1 MGNKKGF
8 SLLEVMIGLLILA
21 VGLLAVAGLTTM
33 TIKTNAY
40 GNHLTEASTFAQAK
54 MEEFRSTQPAVG
66 NGSDTVDSVT
76 GVRFTRKWSVT
87 PDGEMKI
94 IIVTVEWVDV
104 TSHSIELSTI
114 IG

>member
-1 MGNKKGF
+1 MRNKKGF

-21 VGLLAVAGLTTM
+21 IGLLAVAGLTTM
-33 TIKTNAY
+33 IIKTNAY

-54 MEEFRSTQPAVG
+54 MEEFRSTHPAVG

-87 PDGEMKI
+87 QTGEMKMI
-94 IIVTVEWVDV
+94 TITVEWMDIV
-104 TSHSIELSTI
+104 SHSIELSTI

>member
-1 MGNKKGF
+1 MRVEKGF

-21 VGLLAVAGLTTM
+21 VGLLAVAGLTTVN
-33 TIKTNAY
+33 IRTNAY

-54 MEEFRSTQPAVG
+54 MEEFRSTHPAVG

-87 PDGEMKI
+87 LNGEMKMI
-94 IIVTVEWVDV
+94 TVTVEWMDIS
-104 TSHSIELSTI
+104 THAIELSTI

>member
-1 MGNKKGF
+1 MRNEKGF

-21 VGLLAVAGLTTM
+21 VGLLAVAGLVTM

-54 MEEFRSTQPAVG
+54 MEEFRSAHPAVG
-66 NGSDTVDSVT
+66 DGSDIVKGMT
-76 GVRFTRKWSVT
+76 GVRFTRRWSVKAN
-87 PDGEMKI
+87 GEMKI
-94 IIVTVEWVDV
+94 ITVMVEWIDK
-104 TSHSIELSTI
+104 TNHSIELSTI

>member
-1 MGNKKGF
+1 MRHEKGF

-40 GNHLTEASTFAQAK
+40 GNRLTEASTFAQAK
-54 MEEFRSTQPAVG
+54 MEEFRSTHPAVG
-66 NGSDTVDSVT
+66 SGSDTVDSVT
-76 GVRFTRKWSVT
+76 GARFTRRWSIT
-87 PDGEMKI
+87 PKGEMKI
-94 IIVTVEWVDV
+94 ITVTVEWADI
-104 TSHSIELSTI
+104 TLHSIELSTI